1 MKTITSRL
9 MTSAAATLML
19 VACNKYADND
29 AATGAF
35 SLRIVVPAETE
46 QTSAETPRTRTATRA
61 MSQDELLNTAAIKIY
76 RGDFTGLVREFVYS
90 EMSGPIYL
98 PAESYRIDIYAGEAA
113 KQSPAVASF
122 DQKSY
127 KGSKEFT
134 VTPGVTTPVQVE
146 ASVNNVI
153 TAVTFDQSVAE
164 TFSDYTFTIGLNK
177 EDSAQQLVYTASNA
191 GAEGYFIAT
200 GFEPSLYWTFTATPI
215 DGSETFTKSGEIAA
229 VEQGKKYAMNLKYTE
244 YNGTLSFDLT
254 VDTSTVDY
262 DDQIIFEPV
271 STGLAASSI
280 YEIWAAHATV
290 HADVDE
296 TEFGTENIFFEY
308 RPAASQGEWS
318 RTAANRDSEGMYSAT
333 LTGLTPATE
342 YEYRLL
348 VPDPQTKEP
357 TVAGSSLT
365 FTTEAAPTIP
375 NGSFETVSNADSNSW
390 TSFYDPN
397 SNIEANKTKWWDSGS
412 SASAGML
419 GASYAICY
427 SDSDKY
433 KDGVR
438 SARLQSKKINM
449 APIVNKLAAGNL
461 FCGEFAGLDGM
472 NGKVNFGRP
481 FTGRPTALRF
491 WVKYQGGQ
499 VDYEGGPEGSK
510 ITTNDFDKG
519 QIKFALGTWDK
530 NKFGGTETCPV
541 QVNTSNEKTFWPINS
556 IEGTIAYADIVL
568 QGDGSESEWQQ
579 VTLTLD
585 YKDEATIPKYIIIS
599 AAASMYGDYFAGSSS
614 SQLWLDGME
623 LIYE

>member
-1 MKTITSRL
+1 M
-9 MTSAAATLML
+9 MSA
-19 VACNKYADND
+19 ACNKYADND

-76 RGDFTGLVREFVYS
+76 NGDFTGLVREFVYS

-153 TAVTFDQSVAE
+153 TAVTFDQSVAA
-164 TFSDYTFTIGLNK
+164 TFSDYTFKIGLDK
-177 EDSAQQLVYTASNA
+177 EDTAQQLVYTASNA

-200 GFEPSLYWTFTATPI
+200 GFEPSLYWTFTATPA

-244 YNGTLSFDLT
+244 HNGSLSFDLT
-254 VDTSTVDY
+254 VDTSTVEY
-262 DDQIIFEPV
+262 DDQIFFEPV

-296 TEFGTENIFFEY
+296 SEYGTENIFFEY

-375 NGSFETVSNADSNSW
+375 NGGFEAVSKNESSEYY
-390 TSFYDPN
+390 SFYDP
-397 SNIEANKTKWWDSGS
+397 SSSIVANQTKWWDSGNAGS
-412 SASAGML
+412 TYSISTTTITDPDTSNFKEGSQSVRLHSANVMGL
-419 GASYAICY
+419 
-427 SDSDKY
+427 KF
-433 KDGVR
+433 
-438 SARLQSKKINM
+438 
-449 APIVNKLAAGNL
+449 AAGNI
-461 FCGEFAGLDGM
+461 FCGEFAGVSGLD
-472 NGKVNFGRP
+472 GKVNFGRP

-491 WVKYQGGQ
+491 WVKYIGGK
-499 VDYEGGPEGSK
+499 VDNAGGPEGSEL
-510 ITTNDFDKG
+510 TTNDFDKG
-519 QIKFALGTWDK
+519 QIKFALGTWD
-530 NKFGGTETCPV
+530 NKKYGGSATCPV
-541 QVNTSNEKTFWPINS
+541 QVYTADKETFWQIDS

>member
-1 MKTITSRL
+1 MKTTLKLIISL
-9 MTSAAATLML
+9 AAAMMSA
-19 VACNKYADND
+19 ACNKYADND

-76 RGDFTGLVREFVYS
+76 NGDFTGLVREFVYS

-200 GFEPSLYWTFTATPI
+200 GFEPSLYWTFTATPA

-244 YNGTLSFDLT
+244 HNGSLSFDLT
-254 VDTSTVDY
+254 VDTSTVEY

-296 TEFGTENIFFEY
+296 GEYGTENIFFEY

-333 LTGLTPATE
+333 LTGLTPETE

-348 VPDPQTKEP
+348 APDPQTKEP
-357 TVAGSSLT
+357 TAVGASLT

-375 NGSFETVSNADSNSW
+375 NSGFEAVSKNESSEYY
-390 TSFYDPN
+390 SFYDP
-397 SNIEANKTKWWDSGS
+397 SSSIVANQTKWWDSGNAGS
-412 SASAGML
+412 TYSISTTTITDPDTSNFKEGSQSVRLHSANVMGL
-419 GASYAICY
+419 
-427 SDSDKY
+427 KF
-433 KDGVR
+433 
-438 SARLQSKKINM
+438 
-449 APIVNKLAAGNL
+449 AAGNI
-461 FCGEFAGLDGM
+461 FCGEFAGVSGLD
-472 NGKVNFGRP
+472 GKVNFGRP

-491 WVKYQGGQ
+491 WVKYIGGK
-499 VDYEGGPEGSK
+499 VDNAGGPEGSEL
-510 ITTNDFDKG
+510 TTNDFDKG
-519 QIKFALGTWDK
+519 QIKFALGTWD
-530 NKFGGTETCPV
+530 NKKYGGSATCPV
-541 QVNTSNEKTFWPINS
+541 QVYTADKETFWPIDS

>member
-1 MKTITSRL
+1 MKTTLKLIISL
-9 MTSAAATLML
+9 AAAMMSA
-19 VACNKYADND
+19 ACNKYADND

-46 QTSAETPRTRTATRA
+46 QAAAAAPQTRIATRA
-61 MSQDELLNTAAIKIY
+61 MNQDELLNTAAIKIY

-153 TAVTFDQSVAE
+153 TAVSFDQSVAE
-164 TFSDYTFTIGLNK
+164 TFSDYTFTIGLDK
-177 EDSAQQLVYTASNA
+177 EDTAQQLVYTASNA

-200 GFEPSLYWTFTATPI
+200 GFEPSLYWTFTATPA

-229 VEQGKKYAMNLKYTE
+229 VEHGKKYAMNLKYTE
-244 YNGTLSFDLT
+244 HNGSLSFDLT
-254 VDTSTVDY
+254 VDTSTVEY
-262 DDQIIFEPV
+262 DDQIFFEPV

-296 TEFGTENIFFEY
+296 GEYGTENIFFEY

-375 NGSFETVSNADSNSW
+375 NGGFEAVSKNESSEYY
-390 TSFYDPN
+390 SFYDP
-397 SNIEANKTKWWDSGS
+397 SSSIVANQTKWWDSGNAGS
-412 SASAGML
+412 TYSISTTTITDPDTSNFKEGSQSVRLHSANVMGL
-419 GASYAICY
+419 
-427 SDSDKY
+427 KF
-433 KDGVR
+433 
-438 SARLQSKKINM
+438 
-449 APIVNKLAAGNL
+449 AAGNI
-461 FCGEFAGLDGM
+461 FCGEFAGVSGLD
-472 NGKVNFGRP
+472 GKVNFGRP

-491 WVKYQGGQ
+491 WVKYIGGK
-499 VDYEGGPEGSK
+499 VDNAGGPEGSEL
-510 ITTNDFDKG
+510 TTNDFDKG

>member
-1 MKTITSRL
+1 MKTTLKLIISL
-9 MTSAAATLML
+9 AAAMMSA
-19 VACNKYADND
+19 ACNKYADND

-46 QTSAETPRTRTATRA
+46 QAAAAAPQTRIATRA
-61 MSQDELLNTAAIKIY
+61 MNQDELLNTAAIKIY

-153 TAVTFDQSVAE
+153 TAVSFDQSVAE
-164 TFSDYTFTIGLNK
+164 TFSDYTFTIGLDK
-177 EDSAQQLVYTASNA
+177 EDTAQQLVYTASNA

-200 GFEPSLYWTFTATPI
+200 GFEPSLYWTFTATPA

-244 YNGTLSFDLT
+244 HNGSLSFDLT
-254 VDTSTVDY
+254 VDTSTVEY
-262 DDQIIFEPV
+262 DDQIFFEPV

-296 TEFGTENIFFEY
+296 SEYGTENIFFEY

-375 NGSFETVSNADSNSW
+375 NGGFEAVSKNESSEYY
-390 TSFYDPN
+390 SFYDP
-397 SNIEANKTKWWDSGS
+397 SSSIVANQTKWWDSGNAGS
-412 SASAGML
+412 TYSISTTTITDPDTSNFKEGSQSVRLHSANVMGL
-419 GASYAICY
+419 
-427 SDSDKY
+427 KF
-433 KDGVR
+433 
-438 SARLQSKKINM
+438 
-449 APIVNKLAAGNL
+449 AAGNI
-461 FCGEFAGLDGM
+461 FCGEFAGVSGLD
-472 NGKVNFGRP
+472 GKVNFGRP

-491 WVKYQGGQ
+491 WVKYIGGK
-499 VDYEGGPEGSK
+499 VDNAGGPEGSEL
-510 ITTNDFDKG
+510 TTNDFDKG
-519 QIKFALGTWDK
+519 QIKFALGTWD
-530 NKFGGTETCPV
+530 NKKYGGSATCPV
-541 QVNTSNEKTFWPINS
+541 QVYTADKETFWQIDS

>member
-1 MKTITSRL
+1 MKTTLKLIISL
-9 MTSAAATLML
+9 AAAMMSA
-19 VACNKYADND
+19 ACNKYADND

-35 SLRIVVPAETE
+35 SLRIIVPAETE
-46 QTSAETPRTRTATRA
+46 QAAAAAPQTRIATRA
-61 MSQDELLNTAAIKIY
+61 MNQDELLNTAAIKIY

-153 TAVTFDQSVAE
+153 TAVSFDQSVAE
-164 TFSDYTFTIGLNK
+164 TFSDYTFTIGLDK
-177 EDSAQQLVYTASNA
+177 EDTAQQLVYTASNA

-200 GFEPSLYWTFTATPI
+200 GFEPSLYWTFTATPA

-244 YNGTLSFDLT
+244 HNGSLSFDLT
-254 VDTSTVDY
+254 VDTSTVEY
-262 DDQIIFEPV
+262 DDQIFFEPV

-296 TEFGTENIFFEY
+296 GEYGTENIFFEY

-375 NGSFETVSNADSNSW
+375 NGGFEAVSKNESSEYY
-390 TSFYDPN
+390 SFYDP
-397 SNIEANKTKWWDSGS
+397 SSSIVANQTKWWDSGNAGS
-412 SASAGML
+412 TYSISTTTITDPDTSNFKEGSQSVRLHSANVMGL
-419 GASYAICY
+419 
-427 SDSDKY
+427 KF
-433 KDGVR
+433 
-438 SARLQSKKINM
+438 
-449 APIVNKLAAGNL
+449 AAGNI
-461 FCGEFAGLDGM
+461 FCGEFAGVSGLD
-472 NGKVNFGRP
+472 GKVNFGRP

-491 WVKYQGGQ
+491 WVKYIGGK
-499 VDYEGGPEGSK
+499 VDNAGGPEGSEL
-510 ITTNDFDKG
+510 TTNDFDKG

>member
-1 MKTITSRL
+1 
-9 MTSAAATLML
+9 
-19 VACNKYADND
+19 
-29 AATGAF
+29 
-35 SLRIVVPAETE
+35 
-46 QTSAETPRTRTATRA
+46 
-61 MSQDELLNTAAIKIY
+61 
-76 RGDFTGLVREFVYS
+76 
-90 EMSGPIYL
+90 
-98 PAESYRIDIYAGEAA
+98 
-113 KQSPAVASF
+113 
-122 DQKSY
+122 
-127 KGSKEFT
+127 
-134 VTPGVTTPVQVE
+134 
-146 ASVNNVI
+146 
-153 TAVTFDQSVAE
+153 
-164 TFSDYTFTIGLNK
+164 
-177 EDSAQQLVYTASNA
+177 
-191 GAEGYFIAT
+191 
-200 GFEPSLYWTFTATPI
+200 
-215 DGSETFTKSGEIAA
+215 
-229 VEQGKKYAMNLKYTE
+229 
-244 YNGTLSFDLT
+244 
-254 VDTSTVDY
+254 
-262 DDQIIFEPV
+262 
-271 STGLAASSI
+271 
-280 YEIWAAHATV
+280 
-290 HADVDE
+290 
-296 TEFGTENIFFEY
+296 
-308 RPAASQGEWS
+308 
-318 RTAANRDSEGMYSAT
+318 MYSAT
-333 LTGLTPATE
+333 LTGLTPTTE

>member
-1 MKTITSRL
+1 MKTTLKLIISL
-9 MTSAAATLML
+9 AAAMMSA
-19 VACNKYADND
+19 ACNKYADND

-46 QTSAETPRTRTATRA
+46 QTSAETPRIRTATRA

-76 RGDFTGLVREFVYS
+76 NGDFTGLVREFVYS

-153 TAVTFDQSVAE
+153 TAVTFDQSVAA
-164 TFSDYTFTIGLNK
+164 TFSDYTFKIGLDK
-177 EDSAQQLVYTASNA
+177 EDTAQQLVYTASNA

-200 GFEPSLYWTFTATPI
+200 GFEPSLYWTFTATPV

-244 YNGTLSFDLT
+244 HNGSLSFDLT

-296 TEFGTENIFFEY
+296 GEYGTENIFFEY

-357 TVAGSSLT
+357 TVAGASLT

-375 NGSFETVSNADSNSW
+375 NSGFEAVSKNESSEYY
-390 TSFYDPN
+390 SFYDP
-397 SNIEANKTKWWDSGS
+397 SSSIVANQTKWWDSGNAGS
-412 SASAGML
+412 TYSISTTTITDPDTSNFKEGSQSVRLHSANVMGL
-419 GASYAICY
+419 
-427 SDSDKY
+427 KF
-433 KDGVR
+433 
-438 SARLQSKKINM
+438 
-449 APIVNKLAAGNL
+449 AAGNI
-461 FCGEFAGLDGM
+461 FCGEFAGVSGLD
-472 NGKVNFGRP
+472 GKVNFGRP

-491 WVKYQGGQ
+491 WVKYIGGK
-499 VDYEGGPEGSK
+499 VDNAGGPEGSEL
-510 ITTNDFDKG
+510 TTNDFDKG
-519 QIKFALGTWDK
+519 QIKFALGTWD
-530 NKFGGTETCPV
+530 NKKYGGSATCPV
-541 QVNTSNEKTFWPINS
+541 QVYTADKETFWPIDS

>member
-1 MKTITSRL
+1 MKTTLKLIISL
-9 MTSAAATLML
+9 AAAMMSA
-19 VACNKYADND
+19 ACNKYADND

-46 QTSAETPRTRTATRA
+46 QAAAAAPQTRIATRA
-61 MSQDELLNTAAIKIY
+61 MNQDELLNTAAIKIY

-153 TAVTFDQSVAE
+153 TAVSFDQSVAA
-164 TFSDYTFTIGLNK
+164 TFSNYTFKIGLDK
-177 EDSAQQLVYTASNA
+177 EDTAQQLVYTASNA

-200 GFEPSLYWTFTATPI
+200 GFEPSLYWTFTATPA

-244 YNGTLSFDLT
+244 HNGSLSFDLT
-254 VDTSTVDY
+254 VDTSTVEY
-262 DDQIIFEPV
+262 DDQIFFEPV

-296 TEFGTENIFFEY
+296 GEYGTENIFFEY

-375 NGSFETVSNADSNSW
+375 NGGFEAVSKNESSEYY
-390 TSFYDPN
+390 SFYDP
-397 SNIEANKTKWWDSGS
+397 SSSIVANQTKWWDSGNAGS
-412 SASAGML
+412 TYSISTTTITDPDTSNFKEGSQSVRLHSANVMGL
-419 GASYAICY
+419 
-427 SDSDKY
+427 KF
-433 KDGVR
+433 
-438 SARLQSKKINM
+438 
-449 APIVNKLAAGNL
+449 AAGNI
-461 FCGEFAGLDGM
+461 FCGEFAGVSGLD
-472 NGKVNFGRP
+472 GKVNFGRP

-491 WVKYQGGQ
+491 WVKYIGGK
-499 VDYEGGPEGSK
+499 VDNAGGPEGSEL
-510 ITTNDFDKG
+510 TTNDFDKG
-519 QIKFALGTWDK
+519 QIKFALGTWD
-530 NKFGGTETCPV
+530 NKKYGGSATCPV
-541 QVNTSNEKTFWPINS
+541 QVYTADKETFWQIDS

>member
-1 MKTITSRL
+1 MKTTLKLIISL
-9 MTSAAATLML
+9 AAAMMSA
-19 VACNKYADND
+19 ACNKYADND

-76 RGDFTGLVREFVYS
+76 NGDFTGLVREFVYS

-244 YNGTLSFDLT
+244 HNGTLSFDLT

-262 DDQIIFEPV
+262 DDQIIFV

-296 TEFGTENIFFEY
+296 GEYGTENIFFEY

-375 NGSFETVSNADSNSW
+375 NGGFEAVSKNESSEYY
-390 TSFYDPN
+390 SFYDP
-397 SNIEANKTKWWDSGS
+397 SSSIVANQTKWWDSGNAGS
-412 SASAGML
+412 TYSISTTTITDPDTSNFKEGSQSVRLHSANVMGL
-419 GASYAICY
+419 
-427 SDSDKY
+427 KF
-433 KDGVR
+433 
-438 SARLQSKKINM
+438 
-449 APIVNKLAAGNL
+449 AAGNI
-461 FCGEFAGLDGM
+461 FCGEFAGVSGLD
-472 NGKVNFGRP
+472 GKVNFGRP

-491 WVKYQGGQ
+491 WVKYIGGK
-499 VDYEGGPEGSK
+499 VDNAGGPEGSEL
-510 ITTNDFDKG
+510 TTNDFDKG
-519 QIKFALGTWDK
+519 QIKFALGTWD
-530 NKFGGTETCPV
+530 NKKYGGSATCPV
-541 QVNTSNEKTFWPINS
+541 QVYTADKETFWQIDS

-585 YKDEATIPKYIIIS
+585 YKDETTIPEYIIIS

>member
-1 MKTITSRL
+1 M
-9 MTSAAATLML
+9 MSA
-19 VACNKYADND
+19 ACNKYADND

-46 QTSAETPRTRTATRA
+46 QAAAAAPQTRIATRA
-61 MSQDELLNTAAIKIY
+61 MNQDELLNTAAIKIY

-127 KGSKEFT
+127 KGSKEFS

-200 GFEPSLYWTFTATPI
+200 GFEPSLYWTFTATPA

-244 YNGTLSFDLT
+244 HNGSLSFDLT
-254 VDTSTVDY
+254 VDTSTVEY
-262 DDQIIFEPV
+262 DDQIFFEPV

-296 TEFGTENIFFEY
+296 GEYGTENIFFEY

-375 NGSFETVSNADSNSW
+375 NGGFEAVSKNESSEYY
-390 TSFYDPN
+390 SFYDP
-397 SNIEANKTKWWDSGS
+397 SSSIVANQTKWWDSGNAGS
-412 SASAGML
+412 TYSISTTTITDPDTSNFKEGSQSVRLHSANVMGL
-419 GASYAICY
+419 
-427 SDSDKY
+427 KF
-433 KDGVR
+433 
-438 SARLQSKKINM
+438 
-449 APIVNKLAAGNL
+449 AAGNI
-461 FCGEFAGLDGM
+461 FCGEFAGVSGLD
-472 NGKVNFGRP
+472 GKVNFGRP

-491 WVKYQGGQ
+491 WVKYIGGK
-499 VDYEGGPEGSK
+499 VDNAGGPEGSEL
-510 ITTNDFDKG
+510 TTNDFDKG
-519 QIKFALGTWDK
+519 QIKFALGTWD
-530 NKFGGTETCPV
+530 NKKYGGSATCPV
-541 QVNTSNEKTFWPINS
+541 QVYTADKETFWQIDS

-585 YKDEATIPKYIIIS
+585 YKDETTIPEYIIIS

>member
-1 MKTITSRL
+1 MKTTLKLIISL
-9 MTSAAATLML
+9 AAAMMSA
-19 VACNKYADND
+19 ACNKYADND

-46 QTSAETPRTRTATRA
+46 QAAAAAPQTRIATRA
-61 MSQDELLNTAAIKIY
+61 MNQDELLNTAAIKIY

-153 TAVTFDQSVAE
+153 TAVSFDQSVAA
-164 TFSDYTFTIGLNK
+164 TFSNYTFKIGLDK
-177 EDSAQQLVYTASNA
+177 EDTAQQLVYTASNA

-200 GFEPSLYWTFTATPI
+200 GFEPSLYWTFTATPA

-244 YNGTLSFDLT
+244 HNGSLSFDLT
-254 VDTSTVDY
+254 VDTSTVEY
-262 DDQIIFEPV
+262 DDQIFFEPV
-271 STGLAASSI
+271 SAGLAASSI

-296 TEFGTENIFFEY
+296 GEYGTENIFFEY

-375 NGSFETVSNADSNSW
+375 NGGFEAVSKNESSEYY
-390 TSFYDPN
+390 SFYDP
-397 SNIEANKTKWWDSGS
+397 SSSIVANQTKWWDSGNAGS
-412 SASAGML
+412 TYSISTTTITDPDTSNFKEGSQSVRLHSANVMGL
-419 GASYAICY
+419 
-427 SDSDKY
+427 KF
-433 KDGVR
+433 
-438 SARLQSKKINM
+438 
-449 APIVNKLAAGNL
+449 AAGNI
-461 FCGEFAGLDGM
+461 FCGEFAGVSGLD
-472 NGKVNFGRP
+472 GKVNFGRP

-491 WVKYQGGQ
+491 WVKYIGGK
-499 VDYEGGPEGSK
+499 VDNAGGPEGSEL
-510 ITTNDFDKG
+510 TTNDFDKG
-519 QIKFALGTWDK
+519 QIKFALGTWD
-530 NKFGGTETCPV
+530 NKKYGGSATCPV
-541 QVNTSNEKTFWPINS
+541 QVYTADKETFWQIDS

>member
-1 MKTITSRL
+1 M
-9 MTSAAATLML
+9 MSA
-19 VACNKYADND
+19 ACNKYADND

-46 QTSAETPRTRTATRA
+46 QAAAAAPQTRIATRA
-61 MSQDELLNTAAIKIY
+61 MNQDELLNTAAIKIY

-153 TAVTFDQSVAE
+153 TAVSFDQSVAA
-164 TFSDYTFTIGLNK
+164 TFSNYTFKIGLDK
-177 EDSAQQLVYTASNA
+177 EDTAQQLVYTASNA

-200 GFEPSLYWTFTATPI
+200 GFEPSLYWTFTATPA

-244 YNGTLSFDLT
+244 HNGSLSFDLT
-254 VDTSTVDY
+254 VDTSTVEY
-262 DDQIIFEPV
+262 DDQIFFEPV

-296 TEFGTENIFFEY
+296 GEYGTENIFFEY

-375 NGSFETVSNADSNSW
+375 NGGFEAVSKNESSEYY
-390 TSFYDPN
+390 SFYDP
-397 SNIEANKTKWWDSGS
+397 SSSIVANQTKWWDSGNAGS
-412 SASAGML
+412 TYSISTTTITDPDTSNFKEGSQSVRLHSANVMGL
-419 GASYAICY
+419 
-427 SDSDKY
+427 KF
-433 KDGVR
+433 
-438 SARLQSKKINM
+438 
-449 APIVNKLAAGNL
+449 AAGNI
-461 FCGEFAGLDGM
+461 FCGEFAGVSGLD
-472 NGKVNFGRP
+472 GKVNFGRP

-491 WVKYQGGQ
+491 WVKYIGGK
-499 VDYEGGPEGSK
+499 VDNAGGPEGSEL
-510 ITTNDFDKG
+510 TTNDFDKG
-519 QIKFALGTWDK
+519 QIKFALGTWD
-530 NKFGGTETCPV
+530 NKKYGGSATCPV
-541 QVNTSNEKTFWPINS
+541 QVYTADKETFWQIDS

-585 YKDEATIPKYIIIS
+585 YKDETTIPEYIIIS

>member
-1 MKTITSRL
+1 MKTTLKLIISL
-9 MTSAAATLML
+9 AAAMMSA
-19 VACNKYADND
+19 ACNKYADND

-46 QTSAETPRTRTATRA
+46 QAAAAAPQTRIATRA
-61 MSQDELLNTAAIKIY
+61 MNQDELLNTAAIKIY

-153 TAVTFDQSVAE
+153 TAVSFDQSVAA
-164 TFSDYTFTIGLNK
+164 TFSNYTFKIGLDK
-177 EDSAQQLVYTASNA
+177 EDTAQQLVYTASNA

-200 GFEPSLYWTFTATPI
+200 GFEPSLYWTFTATPA

-244 YNGTLSFDLT
+244 HNGSLSFDLT
-254 VDTSTVDY
+254 VDTSTVEY
-262 DDQIIFEPV
+262 DDQIFFEPV

-296 TEFGTENIFFEY
+296 GEYGTENIFFEY

-375 NGSFETVSNADSNSW
+375 NGGFEAVSKNESSEYY
-390 TSFYDPN
+390 SFYDP
-397 SNIEANKTKWWDSGS
+397 SSSIVANQTKWWDSGNAGS
-412 SASAGML
+412 TYSISTTTITDPDTSNFKEGSQSVRLHSANVMGL
-419 GASYAICY
+419 
-427 SDSDKY
+427 KF
-433 KDGVR
+433 
-438 SARLQSKKINM
+438 
-449 APIVNKLAAGNL
+449 AAGNI
-461 FCGEFAGLDGM
+461 FCGEFAGVSGLD
-472 NGKVNFGRP
+472 GKVNFGRP

-491 WVKYQGGQ
+491 WVKYIGGK
-499 VDYEGGPEGSK
+499 VDNAGGPEGSEL
-510 ITTNDFDKG
+510 TTNDFDKG
-519 QIKFALGTWDK
+519 QIKFALGTWD
-530 NKFGGTETCPV
+530 NKKYGGSATCPV
-541 QVNTSNEKTFWPINS
+541 QVYTADKETFWQIDS

-585 YKDEATIPKYIIIS
+585 YKDETTIPEYIIIS

>member
-1 MKTITSRL
+1 MKTTLKLIIPL
-9 MTSAAATLML
+9 AAAMMSA
-19 VACNKYADND
+19 ACNKYADND

-35 SLRIVVPAETE
+35 SLRIVVPEETE

-61 MSQDELLNTAAIKIY
+61 MSQDELLNTAVIKIY

-153 TAVTFDQSVAE
+153 TAVTFDQSVAA
-164 TFSDYTFTIGLNK
+164 TFSNYTFKIGLDK
-177 EDSAQQLVYTASNA
+177 EDTAQQLEYTASNA

-200 GFEPSLYWTFTATPI
+200 GFEPSLYWTFTATPA

-244 YNGTLSFDLT
+244 HNGTLSFDLT
-254 VDTSTVDY
+254 VDTSTVEY
-262 DDQIIFEPV
+262 DDQIVFEPV

-296 TEFGTENIFFEY
+296 GEYGTENIFFEY

-357 TVAGSSLT
+357 TVAGASLT

-375 NGSFETVSNADSNSW
+375 NGSFETRGTRLDHDRHAG
-390 TSFYDPN
+390 DPIAIHGHH
-397 SNIEANKTKWWDSGS
+397 SMTPILILRPTKPNGGIREVRHRQAC
-412 SASAGML
+412 SAHRMP
-419 GASYAICY
+419 YAIAIRTSTRTVY
-427 SDSDKY
+427 
-433 KDGVR
+433 
-438 SARLQSKKINM
+438 ARLAFNQRK
-449 APIVNKLAAGNL
+449 
-461 FCGEFAGLDGM
+461 
-472 NGKVNFGRP
+472 
-481 FTGRPTALRF
+481 
-491 WVKYQGGQ
+491 
-499 VDYEGGPEGSK
+499 
-510 ITTNDFDKG
+510 
-519 QIKFALGTWDK
+519 
-530 NKFGGTETCPV
+530 
-541 QVNTSNEKTFWPINS
+541 
-556 IEGTIAYADIVL
+556 
-568 QGDGSESEWQQ
+568 
-579 VTLTLD
+579 
-585 YKDEATIPKYIIIS
+585 
-599 AAASMYGDYFAGSSS
+599 
-614 SQLWLDGME
+614 
-623 LIYE
+623 

>member
-1 MKTITSRL
+1 M
-9 MTSAAATLML
+9 MSA
-19 VACNKYADND
+19 ACNKYADND

-46 QTSAETPRTRTATRA
+46 QAAAAAPQTRIATRA
-61 MSQDELLNTAAIKIY
+61 MNQDELLNTAAIKIY

-127 KGSKEFT
+127 KGSKEFS

-244 YNGTLSFDLT
+244 HNGTLSFDLT

-308 RPAASQGEWS
+308 RPAASQGEWL
-318 RTAANRDSEGMYSAT
+318 RTAANRVSKGMYSAT

-375 NGSFETVSNADSNSW
+375 NGGFEAVSKNESSEYY
-390 TSFYDPN
+390 SFYDP
-397 SNIEANKTKWWDSGS
+397 SSSIVANQTKWWDSGNAGS
-412 SASAGML
+412 TYSISTTTITDPDTSNFKEGSQSVRLHSANVMGL
-419 GASYAICY
+419 
-427 SDSDKY
+427 KF
-433 KDGVR
+433 
-438 SARLQSKKINM
+438 
-449 APIVNKLAAGNL
+449 AAGNI
-461 FCGEFAGLDGM
+461 FCGEFAGVSGLD
-472 NGKVNFGRP
+472 GKVNFGRP

-491 WVKYQGGQ
+491 WVKYIGGK
-499 VDYEGGPEGSK
+499 VDNAGGPEGSEL
-510 ITTNDFDKG
+510 TTNDFDKG
-519 QIKFALGTWDK
+519 QIKFALGTWD
-530 NKFGGTETCPV
+530 NKKYGGSATCPV
-541 QVNTSNEKTFWPINS
+541 QVYTADKETFWQIDS

-585 YKDEATIPKYIIIS
+585 YKDETTIPEYIIIS

>member
-1 MKTITSRL
+1 
-9 MTSAAATLML
+9 ML
-19 VACNKYADND
+19 VACNKYADD
-29 AATGAF
+29 TAATGAF
-35 SLRIVVPAETE
+35 SLRIVVPEETE
-46 QTSAETPRTRTATRA
+46 QAAAAAPQTRIATRA
-61 MSQDELLNTAAIKIY
+61 MNQDELLNTAAIKIY

>member
-1 MKTITSRL
+1 MKTTLKLIISL
-9 MTSAAATLML
+9 AAAMMSA
-19 VACNKYADND
+19 ACNKYADND

-46 QTSAETPRTRTATRA
+46 QAAAAAPQTRIATRA
-61 MSQDELLNTAAIKIY
+61 MNQDELLNTAAIKIY

-153 TAVTFDQSVAE
+153 TAVSFDQSVAA
-164 TFSDYTFTIGLNK
+164 TFSNYTFKIGLDK
-177 EDSAQQLVYTASNA
+177 EDTAQQLVYTASNA

-200 GFEPSLYWTFTATPI
+200 GFEPSLYWTFTATPA

-244 YNGTLSFDLT
+244 HNGSLSFDLT
-254 VDTSTVDY
+254 VDTSTVEY
-262 DDQIIFEPV
+262 DDQIFFEPV

-296 TEFGTENIFFEY
+296 GEYGTENIFFEY

-375 NGSFETVSNADSNSW
+375 NGGFEAVSKNESSEYY
-390 TSFYDPN
+390 SFYDP
-397 SNIEANKTKWWDSGS
+397 SSSIVANQTKWWDSGNAGS
-412 SASAGML
+412 TYSISTTTITDPDTSNFKEGSQSVRLHSANVMGL
-419 GASYAICY
+419 
-427 SDSDKY
+427 KF
-433 KDGVR
+433 
-438 SARLQSKKINM
+438 
-449 APIVNKLAAGNL
+449 AAGNI
-461 FCGEFAGLDGM
+461 FCGEFAGVSGLD
-472 NGKVNFGRP
+472 GKVNFGRP

-491 WVKYQGGQ
+491 WVKYIGGK
-499 VDYEGGPEGSK
+499 VDNAGGPEGSEL
-510 ITTNDFDKG
+510 TTNDFDKG
-519 QIKFALGTWDK
+519 QIKFALGTWD
-530 NKFGGTETCPV
+530 NKKYGGSATCPV
-541 QVNTSNEKTFWPINS
+541 QVYTADKETFWQIDS

-585 YKDEATIPKYIIIS
+585 YKDETTIPEYIIIS

-614 SQLWLDGME
+614 SEMWLDGME
-623 LIYE
+623 LIYK

>member
-1 MKTITSRL
+1 MKTTLKLIISL
-9 MTSAAATLML
+9 AAAMMSA
-19 VACNKYADND
+19 ACNKYADND

-76 RGDFTGLVREFVYS
+76 NGDFTGLVREFVYS

-153 TAVTFDQSVAE
+153 TAVTFDQSVAA
-164 TFSDYTFTIGLNK
+164 TFSDYTFKIGLDK
-177 EDSAQQLVYTASNA
+177 EDTAQQLVYTASNA

-200 GFEPSLYWTFTATPI
+200 GFEPSLYWTFTATPA

-244 YNGTLSFDLT
+244 HNGSLSFDLT
-254 VDTSTVDY
+254 VDTSTVEY
-262 DDQIIFEPV
+262 DDQIFFEPV

-296 TEFGTENIFFEY
+296 GEYGTENIFFEY

-333 LTGLTPATE
+333 LTGLTPETE

-348 VPDPQTKEP
+348 APDPQTKEP
-357 TVAGSSLT
+357 TAVGASLT

-375 NGSFETVSNADSNSW
+375 NSGFEAVSKNESSEYY
-390 TSFYDPN
+390 SFYDPS
-397 SNIEANKTKWWDSGS
+397 SNIAANQTKWWDSGNAGS
-412 SASAGML
+412 TYSISTTTITDPDTSNFKEGSQSVRLHSANVMGL
-419 GASYAICY
+419 
-427 SDSDKY
+427 KF
-433 KDGVR
+433 
-438 SARLQSKKINM
+438 
-449 APIVNKLAAGNL
+449 AAGNI
-461 FCGEFAGLDGM
+461 FCGEFAGVSGLD
-472 NGKVNFGRP
+472 GKVNFGRP

-491 WVKYQGGQ
+491 WVKYIGGK
-499 VDYEGGPEGSK
+499 VDNAGGPEGSEL
-510 ITTNDFDKG
+510 TTNDFDKG
-519 QIKFALGTWDK
+519 QIKFALGTWD
-530 NKFGGTETCPV
+530 NKKYGGSATCPV
-541 QVNTSNEKTFWPINS
+541 QVYTADKETFWPIDS

-599 AAASMYGDYFAGSSS
+599 AAASIYGDYFAGSSS

>member
-1 MKTITSRL
+1 MKTTLKLIISL
-9 MTSAAATLML
+9 AAAMMSA
-19 VACNKYADND
+19 ACNKYADND

-46 QTSAETPRTRTATRA
+46 QAAAAAPQTRIATRA
-61 MSQDELLNTAAIKIY
+61 MNQDELLNTAAIKIY

-153 TAVTFDQSVAE
+153 TAVSFDQSVAE
-164 TFSDYTFTIGLNK
+164 TFSDYTFTIGLDK
-177 EDSAQQLVYTASNA
+177 EDTAQQLVYTASNA

-200 GFEPSLYWTFTATPI
+200 GFEPSLYWTFTATPA

-244 YNGTLSFDLT
+244 HNGSLSFDLT
-254 VDTSTVDY
+254 VDTSTVEY
-262 DDQIIFEPV
+262 DDQIFFEPV

-296 TEFGTENIFFEY
+296 GEYGTENIFFEY

-375 NGSFETVSNADSNSW
+375 NGGFEAVSKNESSEYY
-390 TSFYDPN
+390 SFYDP
-397 SNIEANKTKWWDSGS
+397 SSSIVANQTKWWDSGNAGS
-412 SASAGML
+412 TYSISTTTITDPDTSNFKEGSQSVRLHSANVMGL
-419 GASYAICY
+419 
-427 SDSDKY
+427 KF
-433 KDGVR
+433 
-438 SARLQSKKINM
+438 
-449 APIVNKLAAGNL
+449 AAGNI
-461 FCGEFAGLDGM
+461 FCGEFAGVSGLD
-472 NGKVNFGRP
+472 GKVNFGRP

-491 WVKYQGGQ
+491 WVKYIGGK
-499 VDYEGGPEGSK
+499 VDNAGGPEGSEL
-510 ITTNDFDKG
+510 TTNDFDKG

>member
-19 VACNKYADND
+19 VACNKYADD
-29 AATGAF
+29 TAATGAF
-35 SLRIVVPAETE
+35 SLRIVVPEETE
-46 QTSAETPRTRTATRA
+46 QAAAAAPQTRIATRA
-61 MSQDELLNTAAIKIY
+61 MNQDELLNTAAIKIY

-153 TAVTFDQSVAE
+153 TAVSFDQSVAE
-164 TFSDYTFTIGLNK
+164 TFSDYTFTIGLDK
-177 EDSAQQLVYTASNA
+177 EDTAQQLVYTASNA

-244 YNGTLSFDLT
+244 HNGTLSFDLT

-262 DDQIIFEPV
+262 DDQIFFEPV

-318 RTAANRDSEGMYSAT
+318 RTAANRESKGMYSAT

-375 NGSFETVSNADSNSW
+375 NGGFEAVSKNESSEYY
-390 TSFYDPN
+390 SFYDP
-397 SNIEANKTKWWDSGS
+397 SSSIVANQTKWWDSGNAGS
-412 SASAGML
+412 TYSISTTTITDPDTSNFKEGSQSVRLHSANVMGL
-419 GASYAICY
+419 
-427 SDSDKY
+427 KF
-433 KDGVR
+433 
-438 SARLQSKKINM
+438 
-449 APIVNKLAAGNL
+449 AAGNI
-461 FCGEFAGLDGM
+461 FCGEFAGVSGLD
-472 NGKVNFGRP
+472 GKVNFGRP

-491 WVKYQGGQ
+491 WVKYIGGK
-499 VDYEGGPEGSK
+499 VDNAGGPEGSEL
-510 ITTNDFDKG
+510 TTNDFDKG
-519 QIKFALGTWDK
+519 QIKFALGTWD
-530 NKFGGTETCPV
+530 NKKYGGSATCPV
-541 QVNTSNEKTFWPINS
+541 QVYTADKETFWQIDS

>member
-1 MKTITSRL
+1 MKTTLKLIISL
-9 MTSAAATLML
+9 AAAMMSA
-19 VACNKYADND
+19 ACNKYADND

-46 QTSAETPRTRTATRA
+46 QAAAAAPQTRIATRA
-61 MSQDELLNTAAIKIY
+61 MNQDELLNTAAIKIY

-153 TAVTFDQSVAE
+153 TAVSFDQSVAA
-164 TFSDYTFTIGLNK
+164 TFSDYTFKIGLDK
-177 EDSAQQLVYTASNA
+177 EDTAQQLVYTASNA

-200 GFEPSLYWTFTATPI
+200 GFEPSLYWTFTATPA

-244 YNGTLSFDLT
+244 HNGSLSFDLT
-254 VDTSTVDY
+254 VDTSTVEY
-262 DDQIIFEPV
+262 DDQIFFEPV

-296 TEFGTENIFFEY
+296 GEYGTENIFFEY

-375 NGSFETVSNADSNSW
+375 NGGFEAVSKNESSEYY
-390 TSFYDPN
+390 SFYDP
-397 SNIEANKTKWWDSGS
+397 SSSIVANQTKWWDSGNAGS
-412 SASAGML
+412 TYSISTTTITDPDTSNFKEGSQSVRLHSANVMGL
-419 GASYAICY
+419 
-427 SDSDKY
+427 KF
-433 KDGVR
+433 
-438 SARLQSKKINM
+438 
-449 APIVNKLAAGNL
+449 AAGNI
-461 FCGEFAGLDGM
+461 FCGEFAGVSGLD
-472 NGKVNFGRP
+472 GKVNFGRP

-491 WVKYQGGQ
+491 WVKYIGGK
-499 VDYEGGPEGSK
+499 VDNAGGPEGSEL
-510 ITTNDFDKG
+510 TTNDFDKG
-519 QIKFALGTWDK
+519 QIKFALGTWD
-530 NKFGGTETCPV
+530 NKKYGGSATCPV
-541 QVNTSNEKTFWPINS
+541 QVYTADKETFWQIDS

>member
-1 MKTITSRL
+1 MKTTLKLIISL
-9 MTSAAATLML
+9 AAAMMSA
-19 VACNKYADND
+19 ACNKYADND

-46 QTSAETPRTRTATRA
+46 QAAAAAPQTRIATRA
-61 MSQDELLNTAAIKIY
+61 MNQDELLNTAAIKIY

-153 TAVTFDQSVAE
+153 TAVTFDQSVAA
-164 TFSDYTFTIGLNK
+164 TFSNYTFKIGLDK
-177 EDSAQQLVYTASNA
+177 EDTAQQLVYTASNA

-200 GFEPSLYWTFTATPI
+200 GFEPSLYWTFTATPA

-244 YNGTLSFDLT
+244 HNGSLSFDLT
-254 VDTSTVDY
+254 VDTSTVEY
-262 DDQIIFEPV
+262 DDQIFFEPV

-296 TEFGTENIFFEY
+296 GEYGTENIFFEY

-375 NGSFETVSNADSNSW
+375 NGGFEAVSKNESSEYY
-390 TSFYDPN
+390 SFYDP
-397 SNIEANKTKWWDSGS
+397 SSSIVANQTKWWDSGNAGS
-412 SASAGML
+412 TYSISTTTITDPDTSNFKEGSQSVRLHSANVMGL
-419 GASYAICY
+419 
-427 SDSDKY
+427 KF
-433 KDGVR
+433 
-438 SARLQSKKINM
+438 
-449 APIVNKLAAGNL
+449 AAGNI
-461 FCGEFAGLDGM
+461 FCGEFAGVSGLD
-472 NGKVNFGRP
+472 GKVNFGRP

-491 WVKYQGGQ
+491 WVKYIGGK
-499 VDYEGGPEGSK
+499 VDNAGGPEGSEL
-510 ITTNDFDKG
+510 TTNDFDKG
-519 QIKFALGTWDK
+519 QIKFALGTWD
-530 NKFGGTETCPV
+530 NKKYGGSATCPV
-541 QVNTSNEKTFWPINS
+541 QVYTADKETFWQIDS

>member
-1 MKTITSRL
+1 MKTTLKLIISL
-9 MTSAAATLML
+9 AAAMMSA
-19 VACNKYADND
+19 ACNKYADND

-46 QTSAETPRTRTATRA
+46 QAAAAAPQTRIATRA
-61 MSQDELLNTAAIKIY
+61 MNQDELLNTAAIKIY

-153 TAVTFDQSVAE
+153 TAVSFDQSVAE
-164 TFSDYTFTIGLNK
+164 TFSDYTFTIGLDK
-177 EDSAQQLVYTASNA
+177 EDTAQQLVYTASNA

-200 GFEPSLYWTFTATPI
+200 GFEPSLYWTFTAMPA

-244 YNGTLSFDLT
+244 HNGSLSFDLT
-254 VDTSTVDY
+254 VDTSTVEY
-262 DDQIIFEPV
+262 DDQIFFEPV

-296 TEFGTENIFFEY
+296 GEYGTENIFFEY

-375 NGSFETVSNADSNSW
+375 NGGFEAVSKNESSEYY
-390 TSFYDPN
+390 SFYDP
-397 SNIEANKTKWWDSGS
+397 SSSIVANQTKWWDSGNAGS
-412 SASAGML
+412 TYSISTTTITDPDTSNFKEGSQSVRLHSANVMGL
-419 GASYAICY
+419 
-427 SDSDKY
+427 KF
-433 KDGVR
+433 
-438 SARLQSKKINM
+438 
-449 APIVNKLAAGNL
+449 AAGNI
-461 FCGEFAGLDGM
+461 FCGEFAGVSGLD
-472 NGKVNFGRP
+472 GKVNFGRP

-491 WVKYQGGQ
+491 WVKYIGGK
-499 VDYEGGPEGSK
+499 VDNAGGPEGSEL
-510 ITTNDFDKG
+510 TTNDFDKG
-519 QIKFALGTWDK
+519 QIKFALGTWD
-530 NKFGGTETCPV
+530 NKKYGGSATCPV
-541 QVNTSNEKTFWPINS
+541 QVYTADKETFWQIDS

>member
-1 MKTITSRL
+1 M
-9 MTSAAATLML
+9 
-19 VACNKYADND
+19 N
-29 AATGAF
+29 
-35 SLRIVVPAETE
+35 
-46 QTSAETPRTRTATRA
+46 
-61 MSQDELLNTAAIKIY
+61 QDELLNTAAIKIY

-153 TAVTFDQSVAE
+153 TAVSFDQSVAA
-164 TFSDYTFTIGLNK
+164 TFSNYTFKIGLDK
-177 EDSAQQLVYTASNA
+177 EDTAQQLVYTASNA

-200 GFEPSLYWTFTATPI
+200 GFEPSLYWTFTATPA

-244 YNGTLSFDLT
+244 HNGSLSFDLT
-254 VDTSTVDY
+254 VDTSTVEY
-262 DDQIIFEPV
+262 DDQIFFEPV

-296 TEFGTENIFFEY
+296 GEYGTENIFFEY

-375 NGSFETVSNADSNSW
+375 NGGFEAVSKNESSEYY
-390 TSFYDPN
+390 SFYDP
-397 SNIEANKTKWWDSGS
+397 SSSIVANQTKWWDSGNAGS
-412 SASAGML
+412 TYSISTTTITDPDTSNFKEGSQSVRLHSANVMGL
-419 GASYAICY
+419 
-427 SDSDKY
+427 KF
-433 KDGVR
+433 
-438 SARLQSKKINM
+438 
-449 APIVNKLAAGNL
+449 AAGNI
-461 FCGEFAGLDGM
+461 FCGEFAGVSGLD
-472 NGKVNFGRP
+472 GKVNFGRP

-491 WVKYQGGQ
+491 WVKYIGGK
-499 VDYEGGPEGSK
+499 VDNAGGPEGSEL
-510 ITTNDFDKG
+510 TTNDFDKG
-519 QIKFALGTWDK
+519 QIKFALGTWD
-530 NKFGGTETCPV
+530 NKKYGGSATCPV
-541 QVNTSNEKTFWPINS
+541 QVYTADKETFWQIDS

-585 YKDEATIPKYIIIS
+585 YKDETTIPEYIIIS

>member
-1 MKTITSRL
+1 MKTTLKLIISL
-9 MTSAAATLML
+9 AAAMMSA
-19 VACNKYADND
+19 ACNKYADND

-76 RGDFTGLVREFVYS
+76 NGDFTGLVREFVYS

-153 TAVTFDQSVAE
+153 TAVTFDQSVAA
-164 TFSDYTFTIGLNK
+164 TFSDYTFKIGLDK
-177 EDSAQQLVYTASNA
+177 EDTAQQLVYTASNA

-200 GFEPSLYWTFTATPI
+200 GFEPSLYWTFTATPA

-244 YNGTLSFDLT
+244 HNGTLSFDLT
-254 VDTSTVDY
+254 VDTSTVEY
-262 DDQIIFEPV
+262 DDQIVFEPV

-296 TEFGTENIFFEY
+296 GEYGTENIFFEY

-375 NGSFETVSNADSNSW
+375 NGGFEAVSKNESSEYY
-390 TSFYDPN
+390 SFYDP
-397 SNIEANKTKWWDSGS
+397 SSSIVANQTKWWDSGNAGS
-412 SASAGML
+412 TYSISTTTITDPDTSNFKEGSQSVRLHSANVMGL
-419 GASYAICY
+419 
-427 SDSDKY
+427 KF
-433 KDGVR
+433 
-438 SARLQSKKINM
+438 
-449 APIVNKLAAGNL
+449 AAGNI
-461 FCGEFAGLDGM
+461 FCGEFAGVSGLD
-472 NGKVNFGRP
+472 GKVNFGRP

-491 WVKYQGGQ
+491 WVKYIGGK
-499 VDYEGGPEGSK
+499 VDNAGGPEGSEL
-510 ITTNDFDKG
+510 TTNDFDKG

-585 YKDEATIPKYIIIS
+585 YKDEATIPEYIIIS

>member
-1 MKTITSRL
+1 MKTTLKLIISL
-9 MTSAAATLML
+9 AAAMMSA
-19 VACNKYADND
+19 ACNKYADND

-76 RGDFTGLVREFVYS
+76 NGDFTGLVREFVYS

-153 TAVTFDQSVAE
+153 TAVSFDQSVAE
-164 TFSDYTFTIGLNK
+164 TFSDYTFTIGLDK
-177 EDSAQQLVYTASNA
+177 EDTAQQLVYTASNA

-200 GFEPSLYWTFTATPI
+200 GFEPSLYWTFTATPA

-244 YNGTLSFDLT
+244 HNGSLSFDLT
-254 VDTSTVDY
+254 VDTSTVEY
-262 DDQIIFEPV
+262 DDQIFFEPV

-296 TEFGTENIFFEY
+296 SEYGTENIFFEY

-375 NGSFETVSNADSNSW
+375 NGGFEAVSKNESSEYY
-390 TSFYDPN
+390 SFYDP
-397 SNIEANKTKWWDSGS
+397 SSSIVANQTKWWDSGNAGS
-412 SASAGML
+412 TYSISTTTITDPDTSNFKEGSQSVRLHSANVMGL
-419 GASYAICY
+419 
-427 SDSDKY
+427 KF
-433 KDGVR
+433 
-438 SARLQSKKINM
+438 
-449 APIVNKLAAGNL
+449 AAGNI
-461 FCGEFAGLDGM
+461 FCGEFAGVSGLD
-472 NGKVNFGRP
+472 GKVNFGRP

-491 WVKYQGGQ
+491 WVKYIGGK
-499 VDYEGGPEGSK
+499 VDNAGGPEGSEL
-510 ITTNDFDKG
+510 TTNDFDKG

>member
-1 MKTITSRL
+1 MKTTLKLIISL
-9 MTSAAATLML
+9 AAAMMSA
-19 VACNKYADND
+19 ACNKYADND

-76 RGDFTGLVREFVYS
+76 NGDFTGLVREFVYS
-90 EMSGPIYL
+90 EMSGPVYL

-153 TAVTFDQSVAE
+153 TAVSFDQSVAE
-164 TFSDYTFTIGLNK
+164 TFSDYTFTIGLDK
-177 EDSAQQLVYTASNA
+177 EDTAQQLVYTASNA

-244 YNGTLSFDLT
+244 HNGTLSFDLT

-262 DDQIIFEPV
+262 DDQIFFEPV

-318 RTAANRDSEGMYSAT
+318 RTAANRESKGMYSAT

-375 NGSFETVSNADSNSW
+375 NGGFEAVSKNESSEYY
-390 TSFYDPN
+390 SFYDP
-397 SNIEANKTKWWDSGS
+397 SSSIVANQTKWWDSGNAGS
-412 SASAGML
+412 TYSISTTTITDPDTSNFKEGSQSVRLHSANVMGL
-419 GASYAICY
+419 
-427 SDSDKY
+427 KF
-433 KDGVR
+433 
-438 SARLQSKKINM
+438 
-449 APIVNKLAAGNL
+449 AAGNI
-461 FCGEFAGLDGM
+461 FCGEFAGVSGLD
-472 NGKVNFGRP
+472 GKVNFGRP

-491 WVKYQGGQ
+491 WVKYIGGK
-499 VDYEGGPEGSK
+499 VDNAGGPEGSEL
-510 ITTNDFDKG
+510 TTNDFDKG
-519 QIKFALGTWDK
+519 QIKFALGTWD
-530 NKFGGTETCPV
+530 NKKYGGSATCPV
-541 QVNTSNEKTFWPINS
+541 QVYTADKETFWQIDS

>member
-1 MKTITSRL
+1 MKTTLKLIISL
-9 MTSAAATLML
+9 AAAMMSA
-19 VACNKYADND
+19 ACNKYADND

-46 QTSAETPRTRTATRA
+46 QAAAAVPQTRIATRA
-61 MSQDELLNTAAIKIY
+61 MNQDELLNTAAIKIY

-153 TAVTFDQSVAE
+153 TAVTFDQSVAA
-164 TFSDYTFTIGLNK
+164 TFSNYTFKIGLDK
-177 EDSAQQLVYTASNA
+177 EDTAQQLEYTASNA

-200 GFEPSLYWTFTATPI
+200 GFEPSLYWTFTATPA

-244 YNGTLSFDLT
+244 HNGTLSFDLT
-254 VDTSTVDY
+254 VDTSTVEY
-262 DDQIIFEPV
+262 DDQIVFEPV

-296 TEFGTENIFFEY
+296 GEYGTENIFFEY

-375 NGSFETVSNADSNSW
+375 NGGFEAVSKNESSEYY
-390 TSFYDPN
+390 SFYDP
-397 SNIEANKTKWWDSGS
+397 SSSIVANQTKWWDSGNAGS
-412 SASAGML
+412 TYSISTTTITDPDTSNFKEGSQSVRLHSANVMGL
-419 GASYAICY
+419 
-427 SDSDKY
+427 KF
-433 KDGVR
+433 
-438 SARLQSKKINM
+438 
-449 APIVNKLAAGNL
+449 AAGNI
-461 FCGEFAGLDGM
+461 FCGEFAGVSGLD
-472 NGKVNFGRP
+472 GKVNFGRP

-491 WVKYQGGQ
+491 WVKYIGGK
-499 VDYEGGPEGSK
+499 VDNAGGPEGSEL
-510 ITTNDFDKG
+510 TTNDFDKG
-519 QIKFALGTWDK
+519 QIKFALGTWD
-530 NKFGGTETCPV
+530 NKKYGGSATCPV
-541 QVNTSNEKTFWPINS
+541 QVYTADKETFWQIDS

>member
-1 MKTITSRL
+1 MKTTLKLIISL
-9 MTSAAATLML
+9 AAAMMSA
-19 VACNKYADND
+19 ACNKYADND

-46 QTSAETPRTRTATRA
+46 QAAAAAPQTRIATRA
-61 MSQDELLNTAAIKIY
+61 MNQDELLNTAAIKIY

-153 TAVTFDQSVAE
+153 TAVSFDQSVAA
-164 TFSDYTFTIGLNK
+164 TFSNYTFKIGLDK
-177 EDSAQQLVYTASNA
+177 EDTAQQLVYTASNA

-200 GFEPSLYWTFTATPI
+200 GFEPSLYWTFTATPA

-244 YNGTLSFDLT
+244 HNGSLSFDLT
-254 VDTSTVDY
+254 VDTSTVEY
-262 DDQIIFEPV
+262 DDQIVFEPV

-296 TEFGTENIFFEY
+296 GEYGTENIFFEY

-375 NGSFETVSNADSNSW
+375 NGGFEAVSKNESSEYY
-390 TSFYDPN
+390 SFYDP
-397 SNIEANKTKWWDSGS
+397 SSSIVANQTKWWDSGNAGS
-412 SASAGML
+412 TYSISTTTITDPDTSNFKEGSQSVRLHSANVMGL
-419 GASYAICY
+419 
-427 SDSDKY
+427 KF
-433 KDGVR
+433 
-438 SARLQSKKINM
+438 
-449 APIVNKLAAGNL
+449 AAGNI
-461 FCGEFAGLDGM
+461 FCGEFAGVSGLD
-472 NGKVNFGRP
+472 GKVNFGRP

-491 WVKYQGGQ
+491 WVKYIGGK
-499 VDYEGGPEGSK
+499 VDNAGGPEGSEL
-510 ITTNDFDKG
+510 TTNDFDKG
-519 QIKFALGTWDK
+519 QIKFALGTWD
-530 NKFGGTETCPV
+530 NKKYGGSATCPV
-541 QVNTSNEKTFWPINS
+541 QVYTADKETFWQIDS

>member
-1 MKTITSRL
+1 MKTTLKLIIPL
-9 MTSAAATLML
+9 AAAMMSA
-19 VACNKYADND
+19 ACNKYADND

-76 RGDFTGLVREFVYS
+76 NGDFTGLVREFVYS
-90 EMSGPIYL
+90 EMSGPVYL

-127 KGSKEFT
+127 KGSKEFS

-146 ASVNNVI
+146 ALVNNVI

-200 GFEPSLYWTFTATPI
+200 GFEPSLYWTFTATPA

-244 YNGTLSFDLT
+244 HNGTLSFDLT

-357 TVAGSSLT
+357 TVAGASLT

-433 KDGVR
+433 KDGAR

-519 QIKFALGTWDK
+519 QIKFALGTWD
-530 NKFGGTETCPV
+530 NKKYGGSATCPV
-541 QVNTSNEKTFWPINS
+541 QVNTSDISTFWQIDS

>member
-1 MKTITSRL
+1 MKTTLKLIISL
-9 MTSAAATLML
+9 AAAMMSA
-19 VACNKYADND
+19 ACNKYADND

-46 QTSAETPRTRTATRA
+46 QAAAAAPQTRIATRA
-61 MSQDELLNTAAIKIY
+61 MNQDELLNTAAIKIY

-153 TAVTFDQSVAE
+153 TAVSFDQSVAE
-164 TFSDYTFTIGLNK
+164 TFSDYTFTIGLDK
-177 EDSAQQLVYTASNA
+177 EDTAQQLVYTASNA

-200 GFEPSLYWTFTATPI
+200 GFEPSLYWTFTATPA

-244 YNGTLSFDLT
+244 HNGSLSFDLT
-254 VDTSTVDY
+254 VDTSTVEY
-262 DDQIIFEPV
+262 DDQIFFEPV

-296 TEFGTENIFFEY
+296 GEYGTENIFFEY

-375 NGSFETVSNADSNSW
+375 NGGFEAVSKNESSEYY
-390 TSFYDPN
+390 SFYDP
-397 SNIEANKTKWWDSGS
+397 SSSIVANQTKWWDSGNAGS
-412 SASAGML
+412 TYSISTTTITDPDTSNFKEGSQSVRLHSANVMGL
-419 GASYAICY
+419 
-427 SDSDKY
+427 KF
-433 KDGVR
+433 
-438 SARLQSKKINM
+438 
-449 APIVNKLAAGNL
+449 AAGNI
-461 FCGEFAGLDGM
+461 FCGEFAGVSGLD
-472 NGKVNFGRP
+472 GKVNFGRP

-491 WVKYQGGQ
+491 WVKYIGGK
-499 VDYEGGPEGSK
+499 VDNAGGPEGSEL
-510 ITTNDFDKG
+510 TTNDFDKG
-519 QIKFALGTWDK
+519 QIKFALGTWD
-530 NKFGGTETCPV
+530 NKKYGGSATCPV
-541 QVNTSNEKTFWPINS
+541 QVYTADKETFWQIDS

>member
-1 MKTITSRL
+1 MKTTLKLIIPL
-9 MTSAAATLML
+9 AAAMMSA
-19 VACNKYADND
+19 ACNKYADND

-46 QTSAETPRTRTATRA
+46 QAAAAAPQTRIATRA
-61 MSQDELLNTAAIKIY
+61 MNQDELLNTAAIKIY

-153 TAVTFDQSVAE
+153 TAVSFDQSVAA
-164 TFSDYTFTIGLNK
+164 TFSNYTFKIGLDK
-177 EDSAQQLVYTASNA
+177 EDTAQQLVYTASNA

-200 GFEPSLYWTFTATPI
+200 GFEPSLYWTFTATPA

-244 YNGTLSFDLT
+244 HNGSLSFDLT
-254 VDTSTVDY
+254 VDTSTVEY
-262 DDQIIFEPV
+262 DDQIFFEPV

-296 TEFGTENIFFEY
+296 GEYGTENIFFEY

-375 NGSFETVSNADSNSW
+375 NGGFEAVSKNESSEYY
-390 TSFYDPN
+390 SFYDP
-397 SNIEANKTKWWDSGS
+397 SSSIVANQTKWWDSGNAGS
-412 SASAGML
+412 TYSISTTTITDPDTSNFKEGSQSVRLHSANVMGL
-419 GASYAICY
+419 
-427 SDSDKY
+427 KF
-433 KDGVR
+433 
-438 SARLQSKKINM
+438 
-449 APIVNKLAAGNL
+449 AAGNI
-461 FCGEFAGLDGM
+461 FCGEFAGVSGLD
-472 NGKVNFGRP
+472 GKVNFGRP

-491 WVKYQGGQ
+491 WVKYIGGK
-499 VDYEGGPEGSK
+499 VDNAGGPEGSEL
-510 ITTNDFDKG
+510 TTNDFDKG
-519 QIKFALGTWDK
+519 QIKFALGTWD
-530 NKFGGTETCPV
+530 NKKYGGSATCPV
-541 QVNTSNEKTFWPINS
+541 QVYTADKETFWQIDS

-585 YKDEATIPKYIIIS
+585 YKDETTIPEYIIIS

>member
-1 MKTITSRL
+1 MKTTLKLIISL
-9 MTSAAATLML
+9 AAAMMSA
-19 VACNKYADND
+19 ACNKYADND

-76 RGDFTGLVREFVYS
+76 NGDFTGLVREFVYS

-153 TAVTFDQSVAE
+153 TAVTFDQSVAA
-164 TFSDYTFTIGLNK
+164 TFSDYTFKIGLDK
-177 EDSAQQLVYTASNA
+177 EDTAQQLVYTASNA

-200 GFEPSLYWTFTATPI
+200 GFEPSLYWTFTATPA

-244 YNGTLSFDLT
+244 HNGTLSFDLT
-254 VDTSTVDY
+254 VDTSTVEY
-262 DDQIIFEPV
+262 DDQIVFEPV

-296 TEFGTENIFFEY
+296 GEYGTENIFFEY

-333 LTGLTPATE
+333 LTGLTPETE

-348 VPDPQTKEP
+348 APDPQTKEP
-357 TVAGSSLT
+357 TAVGASLT

-375 NGSFETVSNADSNSW
+375 NSGFEAVSKNESSEYY
-390 TSFYDPN
+390 SFYDP
-397 SNIEANKTKWWDSGS
+397 SSSIVANQTKWWDSGNAGS
-412 SASAGML
+412 TYSISTTTITDPDTSNFKEGSQSVRLHSANVMGL
-419 GASYAICY
+419 
-427 SDSDKY
+427 KF
-433 KDGVR
+433 
-438 SARLQSKKINM
+438 
-449 APIVNKLAAGNL
+449 AAGNI
-461 FCGEFAGLDGM
+461 FCGEFAGVSGLD
-472 NGKVNFGRP
+472 GKVNFGRP

-491 WVKYQGGQ
+491 WVKYIGGK
-499 VDYEGGPEGSK
+499 VDNAGGPEGSEL
-510 ITTNDFDKG
+510 TTNDFDKG
-519 QIKFALGTWDK
+519 QIKFALGTWD
-530 NKFGGTETCPV
+530 NKKYGGSATCPV
-541 QVNTSNEKTFWPINS
+541 QVYTADKETFWPIDS